1 MILKLIHSVTNLLN
15 QEVRVLKPN
24 KKTFYSFFYSFLCV
38 FFFLSNLM
46 QNISFLYLAYDFCL
60 FYMYT

>member
-15 QEVRVLKPN
+15 HEVRVLKPN
-24 KKTFYSFFYSFLCV
+24 KKTFYSFF